1 MTSNTVRTSFS
12 FEQHMLKKGQPGVD
26 APACA
31 GSRKQ
36 LCKRLYARLTHD
48 SMVTTLQENML
59 LPSGKADIKN
69 VTSVNQPQPT
79 EVSLASIGGDDDE
92 S

>member
-12 FEQHMLKKGQPGVD
+12 EQHMLKKGQPGVD

-31 GSRKQ
+31 GYRKH

-48 SMVTTLQENML
+48 FMVTTLQENML

-69 VTSVNQPQPT
+69 VP
-79 EVSLASIGGDDDE
+79 ASADR